1 MKLKNTL
8 ALSLAAVMAAGL
20 TACGSSAD
28 TASAASPAADSTAA
42 ESTEAAADT
51 AAPDGDGDPTTLT
64 VAMEC
69 AYAPYNWT
77 QNDDANGAVEIRGSS
92 DYAYGYDV
100 MMAKKIGEA
109 LGQKVQIVKLD
120 WDSLIP
126 AVMSGD
132 VDCVIAGQSIT
143 AERAAQVDFSDPYY
157 YASIVTLTK
166 KDSAYANAAS
176 VADLAGAT
184 ATSQLG
190 TIWYDTCLPQIE
202 NANILPAQETA
213 PAMLVALNSGACD
226 IVVTDHPT
234 GQAALTAYPD
244 LVMLD
249 FGGGDADFQVSD
261 EDINIGILMKKGNTA
276 LKDAINEVL
285 ATMTTDDY
293 NTMMDEGMQV
303 LVGPTT
309 TGASLTVSDQTNA
322 DRTFMLTPSAS
333 STDVTAGKDNVFQ
346 VCFTDPNQGVGA
358 ADYMAENFADAK
370 IAVIYRNDDAYSQGI
385 RDAFVKEAGD
395 KGLSIVYQGTFTL
408 DTSSDFSVQLAALL
422 LRK

>member
-28 TASAASPAADSTAA
+28 TASAAADSTAA
-42 ESTEAAADT
+42 ESTEAAADTT

-157 YASIVTLTK
+157 
-166 KDSAYANAAS
+166 
-176 VADLAGAT
+176 
-184 ATSQLG
+184 
-190 TIWYDTCLPQIE
+190 
-202 NANILPAQETA
+202 
-213 PAMLVALNSGACD
+213 
-226 IVVTDHPT
+226 
-234 GQAALTAYPD
+234 
-244 LVMLD
+244 
-249 FGGGDADFQVSD
+249 
-261 EDINIGILMKKGNTA
+261 
-276 LKDAINEVL
+276 
-285 ATMTTDDY
+285 
-293 NTMMDEGMQV
+293 
-303 LVGPTT
+303 
-309 TGASLTVSDQTNA
+309 
-322 DRTFMLTPSAS
+322 
-333 STDVTAGKDNVFQ
+333 
-346 VCFTDPNQGVGA
+346 
-358 ADYMAENFADAK
+358 
-370 IAVIYRNDDAYSQGI
+370 
-385 RDAFVKEAGD
+385 
-395 KGLSIVYQGTFTL
+395 
-408 DTSSDFSVQLAALL
+408 
-422 LRK
+422 

>member
-1 MKLKNTL
+1 MKLKNAMALGL
-8 ALSLAAVMAAGL
+8 ASVLAVGL

-28 TASAASPAADSTAA
+28 TSAASPADSTAA
-42 ESTEAAADT
+42 ESTVAAAD
-51 AAPDGDGDPTTLT
+51 AAGAPDGDGDPTTLT

-77 QNDDANGAVEIRGSS
+77 QSDDSNGAVEIRGSS

-157 YASIVTLTK
+157 YASIITLTK

-226 IVVTDHPT
+226 IVVTDRPT
-234 GQAALTAYPD
+234 AQAALVAYPD
-244 LVMLD
+244 FTLLD
-249 FGGGDADFQVSD
+249 FGGGDGDFQVSD
-261 EDINIGILMKKGNTA
+261 EDINIGISMKKGNTA

-293 NTMMDEGMQV
+293 NTMMDE
-303 LVGPTT
+303 
-309 TGASLTVSDQTNA
+309 A
-322 DRTFMLTPSAS
+322 
-333 STDVTAGKDNVFQ
+333 
-346 VCFTDPNQGVGA
+346 
-358 ADYMAENFADAK
+358 
-370 IAVIYRNDDAYSQGI
+370 I
-385 RDAFVKEAGD
+385 
-395 KGLSIVYQGTFTL
+395 
-408 DTSSDFSVQLAALL
+408 SVQPLSE
-422 LRK
+422 